1 VKRFGRLLLWLL
13 GGIVFLAVI
22 GLIGIN
28 LFVQSQGTHKRIQQE
43 LSQRLGTPLHFRQ
56 ISLTPWSG
64 LLLKGITIPQEPG
77 KVEGNFLE
85 AESFQLRIQF
95 WSLFSDRLVIRQ
107 VSLNRP
113 EVVWPQNAAGKWRL
127 PELPPE
133 KRAAAPA
140 SSPVTAST
148 SPTPLPSTSPLATVA
163 PSPPAIASTTNRPE
177 PIAPNDQ
184 VLAETPPPITAP
196 EVQRVTL
203 TDGDFIFLDSQG
215 REIAKFLG
223 LDFRSSFR
231 TATEVKGNARVEKVS
246 LRNRFFIEELESPLR
261 FDPVSLV
268 FSNIA
273 ARAAGGRIS
282 GRFEMRLQEIDSPFT
297 AVVRFHDLQAEQLVT
312 NAGGPAGM
320 IQGRVEGSLEA
331 SGKTADSDAL
341 AGHGEI
347 VLHDGKLQQYSLL
360 IALGQILK
368 IDELTQ
374 LQLQQAEVK
383 YRISPGL
390 ITVDQL
396 ILRSPNIRLTATGTI
411 KFNGKLHLDSQL
423 ALNDKVR
430 RQLFSPV
437 RENFLPLADEP
448 GYAGLDFKISGTVD
462 RPRTDLMNKLVG
474 SNLQDLGGVISSLFG
489 RSKKKKK
496 EEPAAAPTP
505 ALSPNDS
512 GTVGAA
518 APLDDNPT
526 SPGETS
532 SPSPSLSPGENS
544 ALATPSPNDMATDA
558 SSSPAPSPSP

>member
-1 VKRFGRLLLWLL
+1 M
-13 GGIVFLAVI
+13 AVI
-22 GLIGIN
+22 LLIGIN
-28 LFVQSQGTHKRIQQE
+28 LFVQSQGTHRRIQQE
-43 LSQRLGTPLHFRQ
+43 LSQRLGTPLHLQQ

-64 LLLKGITIPQEPG
+64 LKLKGITIPQEPG
-77 KVEGNFLE
+77 TVGGNFLQ
-85 AESFQLRIQF
+85 AESFQLWVQF
-95 WSLFSDRLVIRQ
+95 WSLFSDRLVVRQ

-127 PELPPE
+127 PELPREKPE
-133 KRAAAPA
+133 PASRTAAIPAAPPA
-140 SSPVTAST
+140 TAAT
-148 SPTPLPSTSPLATVA
+148 SA
-163 PSPPAIASTTNRPE
+163 PPAITTLSPPPVTTPATAPRETAPPNE
-177 PIAPNDQ
+177 PI
-184 VLAETPPPITAP
+184 LAETPPPISAP

-203 TDGDFIFLDSQG
+203 KDGDFIFLDSHG

-231 TATEVKGNARVEKVS
+231 TVTEVKGNARVEKIS
-246 LRNRFFIEELESPLR
+246 LRNRFFLENLESPLR
-261 FDPVSLV
+261 YDPVSLA
-268 FSNIA
+268 FSNIS
-273 ARAAGGRIS
+273 ARAADGMIS
-282 GRFEMRLQEIDSPFT
+282 GQFEMRLQEVDSPFT
-297 AVVRFHDLQAEQLVT
+297 VVVRFHDLQAEKLLT

-331 SGKTADSDAL
+331 SGKTADSNAL

-390 ITVDQL
+390 VTIDQL

-411 KFNGKLHLDSQL
+411 NFKGKLHLDSQL

-448 GYAGLDFKISGTVD
+448 GYAALDFKISGTVD
-462 RPRTDLMNKLVG
+462 RPKTDLMNKLVG
-474 SNLQDLGGVISSLFG
+474 RDLQDLGGVISSLFG
-489 RSKKKKK
+489 HAKKKKK
-496 EEPAAAPTP
+496 EEPAAAVPP
-505 ALSPNDS
+505 PGPSPNES
-512 GTVGAA
+512 G
-518 APLDDNPT
+518 
-526 SPGETS
+526 SPGETPPAPP
-532 SPSPSLSPGENS
+532 SPSPSPEENP
-544 ALATPSPNDMATDA
+544 ALASPSPNETPTEG
-558 SSSPAPSPSP
+558 SSPIPSPSP